1 MTSIPTRQSYEASV
15 LLVALD
21 PTARLWLDGRD
32 PSELEGITV
41 ADDELAVP
49 DTAPAAGSSA
59 AVSSPLEHAVH
70 AVDVVVVLTHDLAR
84 VDGEVVIR
92 IGDAARANGILL
104 GAVVVSPGARWTA
117 AAAERSA
124 TTVREAADSV
134 VVLDDMRLVLPFLQV
149 LRGGARDGGLA
160 EVSS

>member
-1 MTSIPTRQSYEASV
+1 MPSIPTRRSYEAAV

-21 PTARLWLDGRD
+21 PTARLWLAGRD
-32 PSELEGITV
+32 ACELAGIAV
-41 ADDELAVP
+41 ADGGLVARAP
-49 DTAPAAGSSA
+49 DPAPA
-59 AVSSPLEHAVH
+59 AVSSPLERAVH

-84 VDGEVVIR
+84 VEADVVIR

-104 GAVVVSPGARWTA
+104 GAVIVSPGARCDDP
-117 AAAERSA
+117 AAERSA

-134 VVLDDMRLVLPFLQV
+134 VVLDDTRLTLPFLQV

-160 EVSS
+160 GASS